1 MSHVG
6 FTVRFYPPELHHF
19 IKKWSRKQDSEDYN
33 AKLSEHIV
41 VIQLN
46 EIQIAKKLIVF

>member
-33 AKLSEHIV
+33 IV